1 MANSLGEMEI
11 TMLNGKRMGM
21 LNMKWEGSN
30 SIAMERMTIWRLMQ
44 LRIYSLEE
52 SFYSCMVWNGVMN
65 DWSISKRRRNEY
77 FSGFWMS
84 FQMPI
89 QTQAAKVISAVWV
102 VSFEMPIWIGNAKF
116 ECLFELRYRRCMHN
130 LEFSAADFA
139 AYSKLSG
146 TARMPIATRPKEVFC
161 GLLQYLS
168 SQSYA
173 RFNLVLTHIQ
183 MVVREYMSSAFLKL

>member
-11 TMLNGKRMGM
+11 TMLNGKSMGM

-130 LEFSAADFA
+130 LAFSAADFA
-139 AYSKLSG
+139 ALF
-146 TARMPIATRPKEVFC
+146 EVEW
-161 GLLQYLS
+161 QS
-168 SQSYA
+168 SNAHCNQTKRSILWA
-173 RFNLVLTHIQ
+173 AAVLVFTIL
-183 MVVREYMSSAFLKL
+183 REI